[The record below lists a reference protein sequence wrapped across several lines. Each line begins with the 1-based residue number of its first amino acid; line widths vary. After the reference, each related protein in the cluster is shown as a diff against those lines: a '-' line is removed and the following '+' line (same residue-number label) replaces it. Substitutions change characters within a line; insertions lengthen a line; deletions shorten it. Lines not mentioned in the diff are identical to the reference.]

1 MNDAADQR
9 LIQAVQ
15 AEDEVAVGQ
24 ALADGA
30 DPNVAIGRF
39 RGSVMAEAARSGRL
53 KIVQL
58 LMDAGAR
65 IGPADTYTASPLR
78 AAVLEAHVKVVQ
90 YLVAHGALA
99 AEPATRS
106 SVLTEAVSHTRF
118 RPRPAALATLRVLL
132 EAGAAPG
139 PGDEAALITAVM
151 GPVAPAVLRLLLAHG
166 ADADQRRS
174 DETPAI
180 VIAARRGDHAAV
192 DVLLQAG
199 ADVEAHDRQGRTAL
213 MHAVERNERR
223 VVAALLLAGAA
234 IDTVSADGMTALRL
248 ARGWQRQN
256 IEFMLGERHAG
267 LDDVP
272 IIRTV
277 VRLTPTRVRLVGDPR
292 MLHLLASVIDIALD
306 DLGQDEWEIR
316 TGTDAGTA
324 RAVAVRLRED
334 IVQAPNASWYQLD
347 LTADE
352 LATARSALVELAYGT
367 TRSMPPGTSQLAI
380 TDLLEELNRQLSR

>member
-1 MNDAADQR
+1 MNSAVDQR
-9 LIQAVQ
+9 LVEAVR
-15 AEDEVAVGQ
+15 AGDEVAVGQ

-30 DPNVAIGRF
+30 DPNVAVGRF
-39 RGSVMAEAARSGRL
+39 RGSVLAEAARSGWL
-53 KIVQL
+53 GIVHL

-65 IGPADTYTASPLR
+65 VGPADPYTASPLR

-90 YLVAHGALA
+90 SLVAHGALA

-106 SVLTEAVSHTRF
+106 NVLTEAVSYTAF
-118 RPRPAALATLRVLL
+118 RPRPAALAALRVLL

-139 PGDEAALITAVM
+139 PDDEAPLITAVM
-151 GPVAPAVLRLLLAHG
+151 RPVAPAALRLLLAHG
-166 ADADQRRS
+166 ADANQRRS

-180 VIAARRGDHAAV
+180 VIAARRGDHAAM

-199 ADVEAHDRQGRTAL
+199 ADVEARDRQGRTAL
-213 MHAVERNERR
+213 MHAVERNEQR
-223 VVAALLLAGAA
+223 VIAALLLAGAVT
-234 IDTVSADGMTALRL
+234 DTASADGMTALHL

-256 IEFMLGERHAG
+256 VQFMLGERHAG

-272 IIRTV
+272 IARTI
-277 VRLTPTRVRLVGDPR
+277 VRLTPTRVRLASDPR
-292 MLHLLASVIDIALD
+292 MFHLLASVIDIALD
-306 DLGQDEWEIR
+306 GLGDDEWECR
-316 TGTDAGTA
+316 TGTDVETA

-334 IVQAPNASWYQLD
+334 IVQATNASWYQLD
-347 LTADE
+347 VTSDE

-367 TRSMPPGTSQLAI
+367 TRSMPSGTSRLEI